1 MMTIRKIAAALTTS
15 MVTFGALAAI
25 PATAGAAA
33 PSAALHSALIAAP
46 TSALSTSTA
55 QSAAASPAVLPPVAV
70 DPGKPGKYRTVTGEY
85 SLPEVKLPDYTAKV
99 EMKAVVVAPKGATGR
114 RPLAVFL
121 HGQHLS
127 CYGDPELGEPVWP
140 CPVGTKPY
148 PNYRGYLRAQ
158 RLLASQGYI
167 TVSISANGINGQDYF
182 GSDDGGAQARSS
194 LIRLHLAR
202 WADWA
207 ADSSGAPAI
216 VRKAPRADLSK
227 VLLMGHSQGG
237 DGVNRAAIDSL
248 NPPPSAADGYHGP
261 VRWTIRG
268 TVLLATTLLGHN
280 PAADVPSV
288 AVLPGC
294 DGTIYNMR
302 GQYSVDGTRG
312 LGTGTALHSAV
323 FVIGA
328 NHNYFNTEWTPGL
341 AKAPAWDDWA
351 APKDAVCGT
360 AKTSLR
366 LTPVQ
371 QQKVGATYIAAA
383 ARLFIKDDDRV
394 LPLLDGSGVRAPS
407 VGKARVLS
415 HAVGAAR
422 TTFILPTSSLKVTG
436 AGATAARLC
445 REVTKSSSS
454 CLPTNSRIT
463 VPHFIAFNSSEV
475 TEEPDRYAVYLA
487 WSKAGGAGVKLTP
500 KQPVSLAG
508 STSVAVRIIVPA
520 NSAATKF
527 DVVIADTAGHKATL
541 GRVSITGLP
550 GTSRTVSY
558 WAQEVRVP
566 VKAARRAGLNLKR
579 ISRLQLIPRSS
590 KGKAWVLDAWGW
602 RAGTPAVRVAKV
614 ARVDVGPLAPVAE
627 ADADFTYQM
636 PVTVSGQGS
645 GKLRVYVVDP
655 DTAKVSTQVVSIPAG
670 AHQVGVPLTIPG
682 DNIFGP
688 SQEYLVLAEAM
699 AGTVVGDFIDHLKVI
714 QDDPAPTI
722 TVTPVADQVTEGGTL
737 KWKLK
742 LSEPAVNYISVE
754 LPFLPPAG
762 AELSTTDLPADWEWW
777 DRLEVSPMPTRPLSE
792 IRFGDSGIAVGFAP
806 GVTTIEFSLPTA
818 PDSLAEGPEQVRL
831 QVKSV
836 DGIAPDGPE
845 LIGTVN
851 DPS

>member
-1 MMTIRKIAAALTTS
+1 MSIRKIAAVLTTS
-15 MVTFGALAAI
+15 VVSFAALAAI
-25 PATAGAAA
+25 TGTAGAALGS
-33 PSAALHSALIAAP
+33 PS
-46 TSALSTSTA
+46 SALSANAVQGTA
-55 QSAAASPAVLPPVAV
+55 AIPAALPSASV
-70 DPGKPGKYRTVTGEY
+70 DPGKPGKYKTVLGEY
-85 SLPEVKLPDYTAKV
+85 SLPDVKLPDYSAKV
-99 EMKAVVVAPKGATGR
+99 EMKAVVVAPKGATGS
-114 RPLAVFL
+114 RPLALFL

-127 CYGDPELGEPVWP
+127 CYGDPELGEPIWP

-167 TVSISANGINGQDYF
+167 TVSISANGINGQDLF
-182 GSDDGGAQARSS
+182 GSDDGGAPARSS
-194 LIRLHLAR
+194 LIRLHLAH
-202 WADWA
+202 WAEWA
-207 ADSSGAPAI
+207 AKSTGAPSI

-248 NPPPSAADGYHGP
+248 TPPPSAADGYHGP

-268 TVLLATTLLGHN
+268 TVLLASTLPGHN

-294 DGTIYNMR
+294 DGANYTLQ

-341 AKAPAWDDWA
+341 AEAPAWDDWGST
-351 APKDAVCGT
+351 KDAICGT

-407 VGKARVLS
+407 LGKARVLS

-422 TTFILPTSSLKVTG
+422 RTFILPARDLKVTG
-436 AGATAARLC
+436 AGATTARLC
-445 REVTKSSSS
+445 KAVTQGTSACSAPSTS
-454 CLPTNSRIT
+454 TS
-463 VPHFIAFNSSEV
+463 VPHFVPFKSEV
-475 TEEPDRYAVYLA
+475 TEEPDRYAVSLT
-487 WSKAGGAGVKLTP
+487 WSKAGGTGAKLQP
-500 KQPVSLAG
+500 KKSVSLTG
-508 STSVAVRIIVPA
+508 SKSVAIRIIVPK
-520 NSAATKF
+520 NSAAKKF
-527 DVVIADTAGHKATL
+527 DVVIADTAGRKATL
-541 GRVSITGLP
+541 GRVSVTGLP
-550 GTSRTVSY
+550 GTKSTVGS
-558 WAQEVRVP
+558 WAQEVRAP
-566 VKAARRAGLNLKR
+566 LKAARKAGLNLSK
-579 ISRLQLIPRSS
+579 ISRLQVIPRSS

-655 DTAKVSTQVVSIPAG
+655 DTTKVSTQVVSIPAG
-670 AHQVGVPLTIPG
+670 AHQVGVPLKIPG

-714 QDDPAPTI
+714 QDDPAPTV
-722 TVTPVADQVTEGGTL
+722 TVTPVTDQVTEGGTL
-737 KWKLK
+737 KWQLK
-742 LSEPAVNYISVE
+742 LSEPAVNPISVA

-792 IRFGDSGIAVGFAP
+792 IRLGDGRIGVGFAP
-806 GVTTIEFSLPTA
+806 GVTMIEFSLPTA

-836 DGIAPDGPE
+836 DGIAPDGPD